1 MTDNNPESF
10 DDVQPI
16 IDFQQLESQ
25 LHCED
30 EVSKDEDDDT
40 PSEKCRLWTFWHF
53 FILPGRIREIQSKKA
68 KEDGS
73 EDSQGSDDSPDY
85 DRYIPRTKTG
95 RQIGVMN
102 YVLHEQ
108 GNINIEETLYIDVVL
123 HRIKSFSLKMAGVD
137 RYDDMG
143 IRHLRNDF
151 RRLVEDLFAL
161 PPKKRKEALSDFEE
175 IGVFSPEIAQS
186 VKRLKNYVD
195 IPKTKNIVVNPS
207 APDKNVRCWPDGLT
221 GRDLELFK
229 LLSGIETM
237 SPRSQALS
245 VLNFILPEEP
255 TTQNQDAADFSD
267 DSISKEQPAPIRLEP
282 GDKERVDRLLKRFPG
297 LMNRYPYMLKMIEDD
312 IPAEKFNAS
321 SDDRRYVCGDILPFS
336 LTFPSVLDSAPKE
349 SSKPG
354 WFSNGYVK
362 WSVIIAVF
370 CALVK
375 LARLLFRVLIE

>member
-16 IDFQQLESQ
+16 ADFQQLESQ

-30 EVSKDEDDDT
+30 EVSKDEEDEI
-40 PSEKCRLWTFWHF
+40 PLEKYQLWTNWNF
-53 FILPGRIREIQSKKA
+53 FIVPGRIIEMQSKKPN
-68 KEDGS
+68 EDGS
-73 EDSQGSDDSPDY
+73 KDSQDSDDSPVY

-108 GNINIEETLYIDVVL
+108 GNITIEETLYIDVIL
-123 HRIKSFSLKMAGVD
+123 HRVKSFSPQMAGVD

-143 IRHLRNDF
+143 IRRLRNDF
-151 RRLVEDLFAL
+151 RRLVEEFFAL
-161 PPKKRKEALSDFEE
+161 PPKKRKGALAGFEE
-175 IGVFSPEIAQS
+175 IGAFSPEIAQS
-186 VKRLKNYVD
+186 VNRLNNYVD
-195 IPKTKNIVVNPS
+195 VPKTKNIEVNPS
-207 APDKNVRCWPDGLT
+207 APDKIVRCWPDGLT

-255 TTQNQDAADFSD
+255 ETQNQETSDLSDGAAP
-267 DSISKEQPAPIRLEP
+267 KELPAPIRLEP
-282 GDKERVDRLLKRFPG
+282 GDKERVARLLKRFPG
-297 LMNRYPYMLKMIEDD
+297 LMNRYPYLLKMIEDE

-321 SDDRRYVCGDILPFS
+321 SDDREFIYSDFLPFS
-336 LTFPSVLDSAPKE
+336 LTFPTVLENSSKE
-349 SSKPG
+349 STNQNS
-354 WFSNGYVK
+354 FSNSFVK
-362 WSVIIAVF
+362 WGVIIAVICSLIKMAAILF
-370 CALVK
+370 NAWVK
-375 LARLLFRVLIE
+375 